1 MEDYIEINKDKL
13 DMLFDIQ
20 YDFQNELENLE
31 RIKDPKMK
39 QEFVNQTILAL
50 HEEAVE
56 AMKESAYKNP
66 NYVEFGWKKQQEWNE
81 DNFKEEIIDLMHFVI
96 NLCVAVNMKS
106 DEFYKIFINKNKK
119 NRLRQKDENFK
130 YK

>member
-20 YDFQNELENLE
+20 YGFQNELGNLE
-31 RIKDPKMK
+31 RIKDPKKK
-39 QEFVNQTILAL
+39 QEFVNQTILAI

-56 AMKESAYKNP
+56 VMKESAYNNP
-66 NYVEFGWKKQQEWNE
+66 NYVEFGWKKYQEWNE
-81 DNFKEEIIDLMHFVI
+81 ENFKEEIIDLMHFVI

-106 DEFYKIFINKNKK
+106 YEFYKIFINKNKK
-119 NRLRQKDENFK
+119 NYIRQKDENFK